1 MGKRNVCAC
10 VRKRERV
17 RERGREGGRERE
29 KGETGKREMNGR
41 GEKRHLDV
49 EEGHDS

>member
-1 MGKRNVCAC
+1 MCVCE
-10 VRKRERV
+10 K
-17 RERGREGGRERE
+17 ERE
-29 KGETGKREMNGR
+29 KGERGEREMNGR